1 MIKRSF
7 QEEPLKY
14 TYWYTL
20 GKTEKLYKE
29 AYYWKP
35 IFRVNDTRMNFTHIS
50 YITLGI
56 LGIIAMIRRKIKGGK
71 MLIVFLLIKYC
82 RVSSFYNF
90 LKIWISKYILFIIG
104 AAYTLNVLFCKD
116 EIQSEKSLF
125 RGVKLHEKKMN
136 IDFYQYS
143 ITNFY
148 YFSSFLY

>member
-20 GKTEKLYKE
+20 GKTEELYKE

-35 IFRVNDTRMNFTHIS
+35 IFRVNETRMNFTHIS

-71 MLIVFLLIKYC
+71 MLIVFLLINTAVYLPFITFS
-82 RVSSFYNF
+82 RYGYPNIFV
-90 LKIWISKYILFIIG
+90 FIIG

-116 EIQSEKSLF
+116 EIQSEKSL
-125 RGVKLHEKKMN
+125 
-136 IDFYQYS
+136 I
-143 ITNFY
+143 
-148 YFSSFLY
+148 